1 MGLLTKL
8 QNRLE
13 LLRLEKKYTTRRKAG
28 PTAQYVDGEYIY
40 QTANSTSSNAHAV
53 PQLTSSSSTYAASQH
68 QHPHPPTSPTT
79 ISFPSAPAPSS
90 PWTNPH
96 HSSSSSS
103 NGGGR
108 ATKHS
113 SWHSFLTASSFAGS
127 SSSAR
132 NSTHL
137 TTTAPDSPAASS
149 SAISRNSRGQSWEPP
164 KQGWG
169 ADGTDA
175 FKEDKR
181 EFRFDVEKDRLTI
194 GMVD

>member
-13 LLRLEKKYTTRRKAG
+13 LLRLEKRYTTRRKAG

-40 QTANSTSSNAHAV
+40 QTADSSSSNAHAI
-53 PQLTSSSSTYAASQH
+53 PQFTSSSSTYAASQH
-68 QHPHPPTSPTT
+68 QHPPTSPTT
-79 ISFPSAPAPSS
+79 VSFTSAPAPSS
-90 PWTNPH
+90 ARTNPH
-96 HSSSSSS
+96 HSS
-103 NGGGR
+103 GIR
-108 ATKHS
+108 TKRL
-113 SWHSFLTASSFAGS
+113 SWHSLTASSFAT
-127 SSSAR
+127 SSAR
-132 NSTHL
+132 NSTL
-137 TTTAPDSPAASS
+137 TAPDSPATSS
-149 SAISRNSRGQSWEPP
+149 SAISKNSRGQSWEPP

-181 EFRFDVEKDRLTI
+181 EFRFDVEKDRMSM